1 MGRSSSPSPSSVV
14 DVVIAAHLLQAR
26 RSPTVEIGIR
36 AADLGGVPPP
46 PADAAHVPPGAAVDE
61 IGIQSP
67 IVRISADAPA
77 RSSAPAV
84 RAVVAVATRAGSRK
98 VVEVHVIKNPRSIVV
113 VVVVVVISPPSRS
126 SSHGLDDHIVI
137 GIVTVPSESAIVLP
151 ELHEA
156 GAIAPSDSGV
166 AAPAREAAGAKVIAI
181 AVALVANGGGAD
193 VVGRSGL
200 SSSVAAVL
208 VVLWS
213 YQVA

>member
-1 MGRSSSPSPSSVV
+1 MVS
-14 DVVIAAHLLQAR
+14 L
-26 RSPTVEIGIR
+26 
-36 AADLGGVPPP
+36 P

-84 RAVVAVATRAGSRK
+84 RAVVAVATRAGSGK
-98 VVEVHVIKNPRSIVV
+98 VVEVHVIENPWSI
-113 VVVVVVISPPSRS
+113 VVVVVVISPLSRS

-193 VVGRSGL
+193 EVGRGGP
-200 SSSVAAVL
+200 SSSALRTVDDDDADAVD
-208 VVLWS
+208 VVLAADCTFLAKES
-213 YQVA
+213 AVRSEEVA

>member
-1 MGRSSSPSPSSVV
+1 MGRSSSSPSPSSVV

-36 AADLGGVPPP
+36 AADLDGVPPP
-46 PADAAHVPPGAAVDE
+46 TADAAHVPPGAAVDE

-84 RAVVAVATRAGSRK
+84 RAVVADATGAGSGK
-98 VVEVHVIKNPRSIVV
+98 VVEVHVIENPRSIVV
-113 VVVVVVISPPSRS
+113 AVAVISPPSRS

-193 VVGRSGL
+193 VVGRGGP
-200 SSSVAAVL
+200 SSSVAAVF
-208 VVLWS
+208 VVVWS